1 MSNNKQQVSH
11 WYNGYQ
17 ICLYP
22 MEQTLRCPDTY
33 SQQVLVWGKDR
44 EIIYDRY
51 FNTDEIFW
59 SDVAT
64 QEKMLVYIKKVIDNL
79 TSDIPIIESIIRK

>member
-22 MEQTLRCPDTY
+22 DTCN
-33 SQQVLVWGKDR
+33 QKVLVWGKDG
-44 EIIYDRY
+44 EIVYTNYFIYVG
-51 FNTDEIFW
+51 IVW
-59 SDVAT
+59 SDVDT
-64 QEKMLVYIKKVIDNL
+64 QEKMLAYVKKAIDNL
-79 TSDIPIIESIIRK
+79 TTQDLRDLATKALH